1 MRKKNNIVLTSSAFF
16 LSLLGLIG
24 PGFWKINSPNPFKV
38 KDLLI
43 TRSVININ
51 PNSIKLDNKFSNQ
64 PMTSK
69 KIFGKEIAIAWS
81 NNFLAQLKKNNLI
94 PKVFF
99 TQLPSDLSTYNVKQR
114 KSIFISIMLPL
125 LIEGNLKVQN
135 ERDKIKSY
143 FKRKKFNKILFYCKK
158 YKIKKNKCS
167 FDTKTDKEKMNILN
181 NKILQKVN
189 KFPIS
194 MMLAQAIIESGWGT
208 SRFAQEGNALF
219 GQWTWKK
226 NDGILPKNPSYS
238 NFSVKSFRNLQ
249 HSVNSYI
256 LNLNTHRAYT
266 KLRNYRKLMMN
277 YNKFKGKKFSKY
289 LDKYAEI
296 GFRYVLKINKIIDE
310 YNLESYNKLAFIQ
323 ETN

>member
-1 MRKKNNIVLTSSAFF
+1 VRKQNNIVLTSFAFF

-51 PNSIKLDNKFSNQ
+51 PNSMKLDNKFSNQ
-64 PMTSK
+64 PMSSK

-81 NNFLAQLKKNNLI
+81 NNFLVQLKKNNLI

-99 TQLPSDLSTYNVKQR
+99 TQLPSDLSTYNVEQR

-135 ERDKIKSY
+135 DRDKIESY
-143 FKRKKFNKILFYCKK
+143 FKWQKFNKILFYCKK
-158 YKIKKNKCS
+158 YKIKEDKCS
-167 FDTKTDKEKMNILN
+167 FETKTDKEKKNILK
-181 NKILQKVN
+181 NKILQKAN

-208 SRFAQEGNALF
+208 SRFAQEGNA
-219 GQWTWKK
+219 
-226 NDGILPKNPSYS
+226 
-238 NFSVKSFRNLQ
+238 
-249 HSVNSYI
+249 
-256 LNLNTHRAYT
+256 
-266 KLRNYRKLMMN
+266 
-277 YNKFKGKKFSKY
+277 
-289 LDKYAEI
+289 
-296 GFRYVLKINKIIDE
+296 
-310 YNLESYNKLAFIQ
+310 
-323 ETN
+323 